1 MNETQ
6 TNEYLVEE
14 YQVTKSTINALSI
27 SVKRFYKNVS
37 FDKYDRLIEKYF
49 LIGLIYCLSHYL

>member
-1 MNETQ
+1 MKETQ

-27 SVKRFYKNVS
+27 SVKRFYKSVS
-37 FDKYDRLIEKYF
+37 
-49 LIGLIYCLSHYL
+49 